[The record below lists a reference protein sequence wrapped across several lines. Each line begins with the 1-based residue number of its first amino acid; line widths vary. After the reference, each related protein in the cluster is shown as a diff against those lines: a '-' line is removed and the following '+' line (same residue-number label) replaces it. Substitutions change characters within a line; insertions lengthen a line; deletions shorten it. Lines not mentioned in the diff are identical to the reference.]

1 MSQSKMNGNALKMKP
16 SKKAAS
22 ARKQVNKLIQQAFE
36 TDEHSFARVEKN
48 LGSCFIVIRNDGS
61 TVQGYSKYS
70 RSALFLSLGDIVILE
85 KSEKRAKSV
94 EIIGLLSKKDAQ
106 KLYKMKKIA
115 KCVYFSAEEQ
125 DKEDDMFD
133 HSDENDGS
141 DSDSDNK
148 EKDKIGKKKKVAN
161 DGSGDVES
169 DSDLDIDNI

>member
-1 MSQSKMNGNALKMKP
+1 MNGNALKMKP

-22 ARKQVNKLIQQAFE
+22 AQRQNSKLTQQVYE
-36 TDEHSFARVEKN
+36 TDEYSFARVEKN
-48 LGSCFIVIRNDGS
+48 LGSCFLVIRNDGS

-85 KSEKRAKSV
+85 KSEARAKSV

-125 DKEDDMFD
+125 DKEDDLFD
-133 HSDENDGS
+133 HSDEND
-141 DSDSDNK
+141 DSDSDTGKK
-148 EKDKIGKKKKVAN
+148 EKDKVSKKKKVAN
-161 DGSGDVES
+161 DGSGDIES
-169 DSDLDIDNI
+169 DSDVDIDNI